1 MTTFL
6 TRDAIFAVSD
16 IQTED
21 VFVPEWNGTVKV
33 RGLTAAERDVYETSI
48 VSQRGK
54 NVELNR
60 QNIRAK
66 LVALSVVDE
75 AGVRIFADTDVRK
88 IGEKS
93 AAAVDLLYGVA
104 SRLSGLSKDDEDE
117 LAKNSE
123 SGQNDDSPSA

>member
-117 LAKNSE
+117 LAKNSG
-123 SGQNDDSPSA
+123 SDQNDDSPSA